1 MINRPTGMDSSVNNA
16 LSLFFTIDTM
26 PSANPTTPITASI
39 GLGKGSRM
47 WIAKAETFNDI
58 TMIKTSVRITD
69 HFPAF
74 DFDQNFIFMLS
85 LISKIEI
92 QTRNHIISIISKM
105 MIRNK

>member
-58 TMIKTSVRITD
+58 TMIKTSVRIAD
-69 HFPAF
+69 HFPTFAF
-74 DFDQNFIFMLS
+74 D
-85 LISKIEI
+85 
-92 QTRNHIISIISKM
+92 
-105 MIRNK
+105 